1 MAAANKKKT
10 PHFRERANGLME
22 LRLQVTMAD
31 GTREQRS
38 FYGKTKTICKQKYED
53 YIQGERQKADKRKT
67 VDGFAREWIEIKRS
81 QVSYRTWKNYD
92 YYMFSH
98 VVPYL
103 GGNRKLS
110 SIKPMDIEKM
120 MLHCVDLS
128 DSSKHHILLTA
139 KQMFKAAQKNGL
151 IIMNPCDDIK
161 YRKTDELKELVVYTP
176 EEIQVILEHLHETP
190 IGTGIGLML
199 YAGLRTEEVCALQW
213 DDVNLEEDIITVRHV
228 ITVTEKHE
236 YSDVRNTKSK
246 KMRKLPIPPELH
258 AILASSERV
267 KDNPYVIPYQ
277 GGKRTYPYEYLFYT
291 PNVYFERYEKFMKSL
306 PIRYLSPHKLRHTY
320 GTYLTRSGADLP
332 SIQKLMGHSSV
343 NTTRIYTDVGLDDQR
358 TAVAKLSFS

>member
-1 MAAANKKKT
+1 MFLYLGT
-10 PHFRERANGLME
+10 LT
-22 LRLQVTMAD
+22 LRVFL
-31 GTREQRS
+31 GTS
-38 FYGKTKTICKQKYED
+38 SSDLHT
-53 YIQGERQKADKRKT
+53 
-67 VDGFAREWIEIKRS
+67 
-81 QVSYRTWKNYD
+81 
-92 YYMFSH
+92 H
-98 VVPYL
+98 VVP
-103 GGNRKLS
+103 KS
-110 SIKPMDIEKM
+110 SLWIQIHSSTHRER
-120 MLHCVDLS
+120 VD
-128 DSSKHHILLTA
+128 
-139 KQMFKAAQKNGL
+139 
-151 IIMNPCDDIK
+151 
-161 YRKTDELKELVVYTP
+161 
-176 EEIQVILEHLHETP
+176 
-190 IGTGIGLML
+190 
-199 YAGLRTEEVCALQW
+199 AGLRTEEVCALQW

-343 NTTRIYTDVGLDDQR
+343 NTTRISTFLVMSISHFHMVL
-358 TAVAKLSFS
+358 